1 MIKEEKYPR
10 VTTILSKA
18 GLISFSYLNPNVLK
32 NAQKFGTAVHK
43 TTELWDN
50 GTLDISKLSAPLFPY
65 LAVWQKFRADYKIQ
79 EFIAIEKK
87 VISEKWQYQGTL
99 DRVAN

>member
-32 NAQKFGTAVHK
+32 NAQLFGTAVHK
-43 TTELWDN
+43 AAELYDL
-50 GTLDISKLSAPLFPY
+50 GTLDIRKLSAPLLPY
-65 LAVWQKFRADYKIQ
+65 LTAWQKFKADYKIQ
-79 EFIAIEKK
+79 EFIAIEKH
-87 VISEKWQYQGTL
+87 VISEKWQYRGTL
-99 DRVAN
+99 DRV